1 MFVFCFL
8 QLFFPFLFVQE
19 LFGFYFGSAAV
30 MMSTVQAWTLSSTR
44 QRGKERGV
52 QMSKK
57 YGPIFTVYLGPKK
70 MVVLA
75 GYETVKQAL
84 VHRAEEFEDRDINP
98 MFSDFNQGHGIL
110 FSNGENWKAMRRF
123 ALSPLRDFG
132 MGKRGSEERIIDEIQ
147 YLKEVFKQ
155 FKGKPFDNTGP
166 VTYAVSNII
175 SAIVYGSRFD
185 YSDPV
190 FQDMVHRSSAN
201 MKLMGSPSVQL
212 YNMFPWLRSWIK
224 NRNLIMINRGQVI
237 NQINELV
244 EKLQE
249 SLNPQDCRG
258 VVDCFL
264 AQQKKA
270 EESGEKNSF
279 FHRQNLLYTVANLF
293 GAGTDTT
300 AATLRWGFLF
310 MAKYPHIQDRV
321 HEEIDRV
328 IGGRQP
334 VMEDR
339 KNLPYTDAVIHE
351 VQRLADVS
359 ALGVP
364 HSTTCDVTFQGYFIK
379 KGTTVLPLLAS
390 VLNDENEWES
400 PHTFNPAHFLDKQ
413 GRFVKKD
420 AFLPFSAGR
429 RICVGESLAKMELFL
444 FFSSLLQH
452 FHFTPPPGVTED
464 QLDLTPVVGTT
475 LTPTPH
481 ELCAVS
487 RIV

>member
-1 MFVFCFL
+1 MLLPVVML
-8 QLFFPFLFVQE
+8 LF
-19 LFGFYFGSAAV
+19 SR
-30 MMSTVQAWTLSSTR
+30 SSS
-44 QRGKERGV
+44 QKKLKEPPGPKPLPIIGNILDLDFKRLYV
-52 QMSKK
+52 SLCSMSKK

-98 MFSDFNQGHGIL
+98 MFSDFNQGH
-110 FSNGENWKAMRRF
+110 
-123 ALSPLRDFG
+123 
-132 MGKRGSEERIIDEIQ
+132 
-147 YLKEVFKQ
+147 
-155 FKGKPFDNTGP
+155 GKPFDNTGP

>member
-98 MFSDFNQGHGIL
+98 MFSDFNQGH
-110 FSNGENWKAMRRF
+110 
-123 ALSPLRDFG
+123 
-132 MGKRGSEERIIDEIQ
+132 
-147 YLKEVFKQ
+147 
-155 FKGKPFDNTGP
+155 GKPFDNTGP